1 MTEVGIIYNLQEFN
15 SSLLKENIY
24 RQDASPEVDA
34 AWDAL
39 GVNCTVLL
47 SLGHLNDGI
56 LTLFPDR
63 GVRVS
68 PGEAEESGLVPGH
81 VQISDKYG
89 GGFPAHLE
97 GLHHLNCLV
106 FSLSCE

>member
-39 GVNCTVLL
+39 GVNCTVLW
-47 SLGHLNDGI
+47 S
-56 LTLFPDR
+56 
-63 GVRVS
+63 
-68 PGEAEESGLVPGH
+68 
-81 VQISDKYG
+81 
-89 GGFPAHLE
+89 
-97 GLHHLNCLV
+97 
-106 FSLSCE
+106 